1 MRHIEWKRWFISL
14 AHHHIQ
20 QSIHLSKSYVLSLF
34 PDLTKNFAVN
44 MKGINI
50 LSLLPIHTHVLG
62 MLPEN
67 ILFNGIGTNYEKM

>member
-1 MRHIEWKRWFISL
+1 
-14 AHHHIQ
+14 
-20 QSIHLSKSYVLSLF
+20 
-34 PDLTKNFAVN
+34 